1 MTKKEKK
8 KIDNTSLNLCKNIK
22 NNVSLLSQ
30 NELNEIFKILHK
42 NDSKYTKNNN
52 GVFVNLN
59 WLDNDILV
67 EIDNYINF
75 CIKSNKEIKKHEIM
89 KNIYNEN
96 MNKKKNYNPITENTE
111 EKILDKNETVIDVEK
126 TNKISSS
133 MKFYLFKK
141 KFQKKVINVT
151 NLNNVLTHEK
161 NLIT

>member
-67 EIDNYINF
+67 DLINNYINF

-96 MNKKKNYNPITENTE
+96 MNKKKITILLL
-111 EKILDKNETVIDVEK
+111 KILKKKHQKKQNVIDVEK

-141 KFQKKVINVT
+141 KFQKSY
-151 NLNNVLTHEK
+151 
-161 NLIT
+161 

>member
-22 NNVSLLSQ
+22 NNISLLSQ

-59 WLDNDILV
+59 WLDNNILI

-96 MNKKKNYNPITENTE
+96 MNKKKFIIPLL
-111 EKILDKNETVIDVEK
+111 KIMKK
-126 TNKISSS
+126 TYWKK
-133 MKFYLFKK
+133 MK
-141 KFQKKVINVT
+141 Q
-151 NLNNVLTHEK
+151 
-161 NLIT
+161 

>member
-8 KIDNTSLNLCKNIK
+8 KIDNISLNLCKNIK

-59 WLDNDILV
+59 WLDNNILI

-96 MNKKKNYNPITENTE
+96 MNKKKNYNPITENNE
-111 EKILDKNETVIDVEK
+111 EKILDKNETVIDTEK
-126 TNKISSS
+126 VNKISSS

>member
-59 WLDNDILV
+59 WLDNNILI

-111 EKILDKNETVIDVEK
+111 EKTLEKNEYVIDVEK

>member
-1 MTKKEKK
+1 MTKKDKK
-8 KIDNTSLNLCKNIK
+8 KIDNTTLNLCKNIK

-52 GVFVNLN
+52 GIFVNLN
-59 WLDNDILV
+59 WLDNDILI

-96 MNKKKNYNPITENTE
+96 MNKKKNYIPITENNE
-111 EKILDKNETVIDVEK
+111 EKILDKNETVIDTEK
-126 TNKISSS
+126 VNKISSS

>member
-1 MTKKEKK
+1 MTKKDKK
-8 KIDNTSLNLCKNIK
+8 KIDNTTLNLCKNIK

-52 GVFVNLN
+52 GIFVNLN
-59 WLDNDILV
+59 WLDNDILI

-96 MNKKKNYNPITENTE
+96 MNKKKNYIPITENNE
-111 EKILDKNETVIDVEK
+111 EKILDKNETVIDTEK
-126 TNKISSS
+126 VNKISSS

-141 KFQKKVINVT
+141 KFQKKIINIT

>member
-1 MTKKEKK
+1 MTKKDKK
-8 KIDNTSLNLCKNIK
+8 KNENVTLNICNNIK

-59 WLDNDILV
+59 WLDNDILI

-96 MNKKKNYNPITENTE
+96 MNKKKNYNNITENNNE
-111 EKILDKNETVIDVEK
+111 NKIEKIEPLIDIEK

-141 KFQKKVINVT
+141 KFQKKVINTT
-151 NLNNVLTHEK
+151 NLNNVLTHEN

>member
-1 MTKKEKK
+1 MTKKDKK
-8 KIDNTSLNLCKNIK
+8 KNENVTLNICNNIK

-59 WLDNDILV
+59 WLDNDILI

-96 MNKKKNYNPITENTE
+96 MNKKKNYNNITENNNE
-111 EKILDKNETVIDVEK
+111 NKIEKIEPLIDIEK
-126 TNKISSS
+126 TSKISSS